1 MSYTKHT
8 CYRTKTGPSA
18 SEVAAFILSAF
29 PGAVLL
35 AFTFYPAEVFPW
47 LAKLIEVLR

>member
-1 MSYTKHT
+1 MNTLHRK
-8 CYRTKTGPSA
+8 YRTKTRPSA

-47 LAKLIEVLR
+47 LARILEALK